1 MNVNA
6 ELSLDVFYYALIKT
20 DNVIA
25 SSSSLIDEDK
35 SLTVMHSGTSQRT
48 SLPSALLY
56 HPSCRNLNA
65 GFTHIVMRHTGI
77 LHCQTLVNVASDN
90 RIHKE
95 AACIARNTRVRQ
107 LCLANLHD
115 GLAQLAG
122 CRHGNALCLKRG
134 TDVAVVEVGSE

>member
-65 GFTHIVMRHTGI
+65 GFTHIVMRHPGI
-77 LHCQTLVNVASDN
+77 LRSQTFVNVANDN
-90 RIHKE
+90 RMH
-95 AACIARNTRVRQ
+95 A
-107 LCLANLHD
+107 D
-115 GLAQLAG
+115 
-122 CRHGNALCLKRG
+122 
-134 TDVAVVEVGSE
+134 S